1 MFNPTNAVIVTGH
14 LAAAPKIFKKEN
26 GATIKF
32 TVYAASGNSKYGDDR
47 VEFTAF
53 TKADKLGIYQY
64 LSKGDRVSV
73 GAHLTTSAWT
83 RKNGETRY
91 DLVAIVDSLRKLD
104 SKRESEARA
113 SREQAAPAEQAQA
126 PAAPVPAAP
135 VQVTGE
141 QIPMTFDSADFE

>member
-73 GAHLTTSAWT
+73 GAHLTTNAWT
-83 RKNGETRY
+83 TKNGEKRF

-113 SREQAAPAEQAQA
+113 AREQATPAQTPVVEQAPAQA
-126 PAAPVPAAP
+126 PAE
-135 VQVTGE
+135 GE
-141 QIPMTFDSADFE
+141 QIPMTFDAADFQ